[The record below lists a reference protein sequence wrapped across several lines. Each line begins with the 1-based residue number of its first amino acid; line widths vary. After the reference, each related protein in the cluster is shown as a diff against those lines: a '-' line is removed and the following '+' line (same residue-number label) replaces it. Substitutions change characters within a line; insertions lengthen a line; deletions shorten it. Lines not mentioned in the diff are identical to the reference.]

1 MKSILLYLL
10 ILITLILYSCDDINT
25 NKNSDPVPSYF
36 HAKVDSLAIPDSV
49 SVTDTL
55 IAHLTGK
62 LGPSGCYSFFGFEDS
77 TMENKVTI
85 KVIGKQVYVPCIQT
99 PMGFFENYKLFDLKK
114 GFLILEILNPDNLNI
129 RDSILIY

>member
-1 MKSILLYLL
+1 MKSVSLYSL
-10 ILITLILYSCDDINT
+10 ILITVILCSCDESVTEYDQY
-25 NKNSDPVPSYF
+25 PAPSYF
-36 HAKVDSLAIPDSV
+36 HAKVDSLAMPDSV

-55 IAHLTGK
+55 IAYLTGK

-99 PMGFFENYKLFDLKK
+99 HMGFFENYKLFDLKK
-114 GFLILEILNPDNLNI
+114 GFILLEILNPDNINI
-129 RDSILIY
+129 KDSVLIY